1 MKTITGD
8 LIKLALEGEFDVIV
22 HGCNCLCTMDAGIAK
37 AIKST
42 FPEALAADRS
52 TECGD
57 RSKLG
62 SYSTATV
69 QRNGHTISIINAYT
83 QFHYKGQG
91 ILLNYDALR
100 QVFRSLNSEYAGK
113 RVGIPKIGAGLA
125 GGDWNLIQEIIEEE
139 TIDLLLTLVIFRR

>member
-42 FPEALAADRS
+42 FTEALAADRS

-125 GGDWNLIQEIIEEE
+125 GGDWNIIYGIIEVE
-139 TIDLLLTLVIFRR
+139 TPLLQITLVEFNR